1 MNEIGELCAFWMLPD
16 EKLSHSHLKHLSES
30 QESPPKVVY
39 VDNCCD
45 VRNIIKSAVGESCL
59 VKLDALHGIRRL
71 GEEVSAKHPLRPQL
85 LYAVSAALFHVNDAD
100 MMLCDAWLEKKAAGL
115 KGDERAKYLK
125 SPEAM
130 RFRRRHCRRH
140 MRENA
145 EMRRM
150 LLATHHTFSAVRP
163 YKGRNLMKV
172 GFYKALLALLI
183 HVDKSCLSDPD
194 PLVQPIHLDLGP
206 ISDEPNAPHRYLTM
220 RGTSALEGFHRHLVQ
235 MLVGDYCSPEFADAI
250 LFPYIHRWNMQRR
263 ISYGGEVCVGT
274 MDITVLD
281 AYASYSLLPT
291 PLNNSSDSGGDF
303 YVPTSLLKPHNMAAT
318 PFGCCGPLTLKRT
331 AAAIEAR
338 GAAGAV
344 EEEGDG
350 ADSAVVTSAQ
360 QDGGEARATAS
371 LLLPPD
377 EEDAMFGEEGGVLEE
392 EIPYEDDIPIDLL
405 AARTPPPPS
414 STEDEVLKFWFK
426 KPEAKALRSEL
437 STRPPTRIAP
447 APAFIP
453 HALHAAAVQDSAFIA
468 HTIHPPPTQTEPPKK
483 KARYCTRCHMPRL
496 GHSARLC
503 TGYVPLQ
510 ASLPLSSPPSLLFPP
525 SHTRI

>member
-1 MNEIGELCAFWMLPD
+1 
-16 EKLSHSHLKHLSES
+16 
-30 QESPPKVVY
+30 
-39 VDNCCD
+39 
-45 VRNIIKSAVGESCL
+45 
-59 VKLDALHGIRRL
+59 
-71 GEEVSAKHPLRPQL
+71 
-85 LYAVSAALFHVNDAD
+85 
-100 MMLCDAWLEKKAAGL
+100 
-115 KGDERAKYLK
+115 
-125 SPEAM
+125 
-130 RFRRRHCRRH
+130 
-140 MRENA
+140 
-145 EMRRM
+145 
-150 LLATHHTFSAVRP
+150 
-163 YKGRNLMKV
+163 
-172 GFYKALLALLI
+172 
-183 HVDKSCLSDPD
+183 
-194 PLVQPIHLDLGP
+194 
-206 ISDEPNAPHRYLTM
+206 
-220 RGTSALEGFHRHLVQ
+220 
-235 MLVGDYCSPEFADAI
+235 
-250 LFPYIHRWNMQRR
+250 
-263 ISYGGEVCVGT
+263 
-274 MDITVLD
+274 
-281 AYASYSLLPT
+281 
-291 PLNNSSDSGGDF
+291 
-303 YVPTSLLKPHNMAAT
+303 MAAT

-392 EIPYEDDIPIDLL
+392 EIPYEDDIIPIDLL

-437 STRPPTRIAP
+437 STRPLTRIAP

-453 HALHAAAVQDSAFIA
+453 HALNAAAVQDSAFIA

-483 KARYCTRCHMPRL
+483 KARYCTRCHQPRL